1 MASRGPRGTFAQ
13 TELDRMAATVE
24 EVRKGRAAEVSA
36 VLNMVRVMEMGSSKT
51 ITLVSR
57 VSINY
62 TNLPTID

>member
-1 MASRGPRGTFAQ
+1 
-13 TELDRMAATVE
+13 MAATVE